1 MNESGIHLME
11 WTPELGQRPE
21 TKLDFVVHPSDLVF
35 GDPSF
40 VIRQAGVYSELGKV
54 YPMAQAERNSMLA
67 PLIRN
72 SDDFRGGTVDAMAEP
87 ANESPP
93 DDRAVALQP
102 LGERR
107 LAWKPTLW
115 RAIATAKSAEMAF
128 ELSGQ
133 EWPSP
138 ALP

>member
-1 MNESGIHLME
+1 MHESGMNLME
-11 WTPELGQRPE
+11 LTQEIVRRFNAKKNCVAP
-21 TKLDFVVHPSDLVF
+21 TSDLVF

-40 VIRQAGVYSELGKV
+40 VIRHAGVYSELGKV
-54 YPMAQAERNSMLA
+54 YPMAQAERHSLLA

-72 SDDFRGGTVDAMAEP
+72 SDDFRGGTVDAMTEP

-107 LAWKPTLW
+107 LAL
-115 RAIATAKSAEMAF
+115 KST
-128 ELSGQ
+128 
-133 EWPSP
+133 P
-138 ALP
+138 

>member
-1 MNESGIHLME
+1 ME
-11 WTPELGQRPE
+11 WTPELGQRAE
-21 TKLDFVVHPSDLVF
+21 TKLDFVVQPSDLVF

-40 VIRQAGVYSELGKV
+40 VIRHAGVYSELGKV

-72 SDDFRGGTVDAMAEP
+72 SDDFKRGTVDAMTEP

-107 LAWKPTLW
+107 LAL
-115 RAIATAKSAEMAF
+115 KST
-128 ELSGQ
+128 
-133 EWPSP
+133 P
-138 ALP
+138 